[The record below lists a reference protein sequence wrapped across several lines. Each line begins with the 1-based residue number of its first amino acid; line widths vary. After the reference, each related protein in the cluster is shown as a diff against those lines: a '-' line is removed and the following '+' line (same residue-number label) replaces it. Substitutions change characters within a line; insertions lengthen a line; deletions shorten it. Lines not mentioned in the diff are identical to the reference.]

1 MFTKKFFF
9 CSLPKLKC
17 VDHKI
22 YDPGGQ
28 GDRNTL
34 KELKGEAMESK
45 TNITEEDERD
55 HYKSLNNDP

>member
-1 MFTKKFFF
+1 M
-9 CSLPKLKC
+9 
-17 VDHKI
+17 DHKI

-34 KELKGEAMESK
+34 KELKGGAMESK

-55 HYKSLNNDP
+55 HYKSLHNDL